1 MHALTATSSLPP
13 PFPRPP
19 AEMHGGR
26 APPASSAGGAASSPS
41 PLANPASHSA
51 PHRAMNAPSATTP
64 TSVASAAS
72 DAAGPPPRAS
82 LDASLASSDDL
93 GVALASVRSEL
104 DEMRRARR
112 SADASLE
119 ARLGEALPTLKDLV
133 ANEMRA
139 EMDAAVAREVR
150 AALERER
157 RGGDPLERPLVD
169 LGGVSGEPSERTA
182 GDEKGGGGSSVA
194 TSRATLDEARVEA
207 LAEAKCMAIITA
219 QIVPRV
225 GESLRKL
232 DARLTAAE
240 AAVREGSAAVRDRQ
254 PTPSSASPPLDAVR
268 ADLDELRV
276 RVAELAEASAA
287 AASADPSA
295 ASTEASAATSA
306 ALEAVRRDVET
317 LRGETNA
324 RLDEVIAAADLGP
337 RASDD
342 ETEKKMSSL
351 SARVAALEA
360 RATDA
365 GARDAANVDA
375 ALAAAFRAGER
386 VETVE
391 RGLEGVSRG
400 LEGVSRGFDAL
411 ERRLESLEA
420 SSSAAAKVSSADA
433 ETDARVAALELALA
447 TSTSATEALIEE
459 KLQSLAKTRDDG
471 GATASGENDGVAA
484 NVASLS
490 LELAALGERVSA
502 ASSEAS
508 DARARVA
515 ALATAV
521 ESEVLPEMETLDDRS
536 SRLAAEGDRRDARVE
551 DVEGVARGARE
562 AALRAERHA
571 ATALARADARDF
583 GRAEFSARLDRAE
596 SALDACVAGLERVER
611 TSADSIAAVLNV
623 VNSERDAA
631 RETTRELEHAIRRA
645 FGDGDE
651 KNAQG
656 PGGRR
661 RARRGGGGGFDGG
674 RTNDAGGFGTPGGG
688 DGTREDRV
696 RSPTEKES
704 NEGGFRF
711 RSLFRRGN
719 GNGGGDPGSAGASPR
734 PSPSPS
740 PSPSPGRKP
749 PGRRE
754 SNY

>member
-1 MHALTATSSLPP
+1 MTSRSAAGANGTHGVWSSGLPI
-13 PFPRPP
+13 RLVGT
-19 AEMHGGR
+19 GGR
-26 APPASSAGGAASSPS
+26 A
-41 PLANPASHSA
+41 
-51 PHRAMNAPSATTP
+51 T
-64 TSVASAAS
+64 
-72 DAAGPPPRAS
+72 
-82 LDASLASSDDL
+82 
-93 GVALASVRSEL
+93 
-104 DEMRRARR
+104 
-112 SADASLE
+112 
-119 ARLGEALPTLKDLV
+119 
-133 ANEMRA
+133 
-139 EMDAAVAREVR
+139 
-150 AALERER
+150 
-157 RGGDPLERPLVD
+157 
-169 LGGVSGEPSERTA
+169 
-182 GDEKGGGGSSVA
+182 
-194 TSRATLDEARVEA
+194 
-207 LAEAKCMAIITA
+207 
-219 QIVPRV
+219 
-225 GESLRKL
+225 
-232 DARLTAAE
+232 
-240 AAVREGSAAVRDRQ
+240 
-254 PTPSSASPPLDAVR
+254 
-268 ADLDELRV
+268 
-276 RVAELAEASAA
+276 AA
-287 AASADPSA
+287 AAAC
-295 ASTEASAATSA
+295 
-306 ALEAVRRDVET
+306 
-317 LRGETNA
+317 
-324 RLDEVIAAADLGP
+324 P
-337 RASDD
+337 RES
-342 ETEKKMSSL
+342 
-351 SARVAALEA
+351 
-360 RATDA
+360 DA

>member
-1 MHALTATSSLPP
+1 
-13 PFPRPP
+13 
-19 AEMHGGR
+19 MHGGR

-72 DAAGPPPRAS
+72 DAAGPSPRAS

-169 LGGVSGEPSERTA
+169 LGVSGEPSERTA
-182 GDEKGGGGSSVA
+182 GDEKGGGSSVA

-254 PTPSSASPPLDAVR
+254 PTPSASAPPPLDAVR

-276 RVAELAEASAA
+276 RVAALAEASTAA
-287 AASADPSA
+287 TASADPSA
-295 ASTEASAATSA
+295 ASTEASATST

-351 SARVAALEA
+351 WARVAALEA

-375 ALAAAFRAGER
+375 ALAAASRAGER

-420 SSSAAAKVSSADA
+420 SSAAAKVSSADA

-459 KLQSLAKTRDDG
+459 KLQSLATRDDG

-645 FGDGDE
+645 FGDE

-661 RARRGGGGGFDGG
+661 RARRGGGGDEG

-696 RSPTEKES
+696 RSPTES

-754 SNY
+754 SNERVI

>member
-1 MHALTATSSLPP
+1 
-13 PFPRPP
+13 
-19 AEMHGGR
+19 
-26 APPASSAGGAASSPS
+26 
-41 PLANPASHSA
+41 
-51 PHRAMNAPSATTP
+51 MNAPSATTP
-64 TSVASAAS
+64 TPVASAAS
-72 DAAGPPPRAS
+72 DAAGPSPRAS

-182 GDEKGGGGSSVA
+182 GDEQGGGSSVA
-194 TSRATLDEARVEA
+194 TTRATLDEARVEA

-254 PTPSSASPPLDAVR
+254 PTPSASASPPLDAVR

-276 RVAELAEASAA
+276 RVAALADASTAA
-287 AASADPSA
+287 TASADPSA
-295 ASTEASAATSA
+295 ASTEASATSA

-342 ETEKKMSSL
+342 ETEKKMASL

-360 RATDA
+360 RD
-365 GARDAANVDA
+365 GCRARDAANVDA
-375 ALAAAFRAGER
+375 ALAAASRAGER

-400 LEGVSRGFDAL
+400 LDGVSRGFDAL

-515 ALATAV
+515 ALAAAV

-536 SRLAAEGDRRDARVE
+536 RRLAAEGDRRDARVE
-551 DVEGVARGARE
+551 GVEGVARGARE

-645 FGDGDE
+645 FGDE

-661 RARRGGGGGFDGG
+661 RARRGGGGDEG

-696 RSPTEKES
+696 RSPTES

-754 SNY
+754 SNERVI

>member
-1 MHALTATSSLPP
+1 
-13 PFPRPP
+13 
-19 AEMHGGR
+19 MHGGR

-72 DAAGPPPRAS
+72 DAAGPSPRAS

-169 LGGVSGEPSERTA
+169 LGVSGEPSERTA
-182 GDEKGGGGSSVA
+182 GDEKGGGSSVA

-254 PTPSSASPPLDAVR
+254 PTPSASAPPPLDAVR

-276 RVAELAEASAA
+276 RVAALAEASTAA
-287 AASADPSA
+287 TASADPSA
-295 ASTEASAATSA
+295 ASTEASATSA

-375 ALAAAFRAGER
+375 ALAAASRAGER

-459 KLQSLAKTRDDG
+459 KLQSLATRDDG

-645 FGDGDE
+645 FGDE

-661 RARRGGGGGFDGG
+661 RARRGGGGDEG

-696 RSPTEKES
+696 RSPTES

-754 SNY
+754 SNERVI

>member
-1 MHALTATSSLPP
+1 
-13 PFPRPP
+13 
-19 AEMHGGR
+19 MHGGR

-72 DAAGPPPRAS
+72 DAAGPSPRAS

-169 LGGVSGEPSERTA
+169 LGVSGEPSERTA
-182 GDEKGGGGSSVA
+182 GDEKGGGSSVA

-254 PTPSSASPPLDAVR
+254 PTPSASAPPPLDAVR

-276 RVAELAEASAA
+276 RVAALAEASTAA
-287 AASADPSA
+287 TASADPSA
-295 ASTEASAATSA
+295 ASTEASATST

-351 SARVAALEA
+351 WARVAALEA

-375 ALAAAFRAGER
+375 ALAAASRAGER

-420 SSSAAAKVSSADA
+420 SSAAAKVSSADA

-459 KLQSLAKTRDDG
+459 KLQSLATRDDG

-645 FGDGDE
+645 FGDE

-661 RARRGGGGGFDGG
+661 RARRGGGGDEG

-754 SNY
+754 SNERVI

>member
-1 MHALTATSSLPP
+1 
-13 PFPRPP
+13 
-19 AEMHGGR
+19 MHGGR

-72 DAAGPPPRAS
+72 DAAGPPRAS

-133 ANEMRA
+133 ANEVRA

-182 GDEKGGGGSSVA
+182 GDEQGGGSSVA
-194 TSRATLDEARVEA
+194 TTRATLDEARVEA

-254 PTPSSASPPLDAVR
+254 PTPSASASPPLDAVR

-276 RVAELAEASAA
+276 RVAELAEASTAA
-287 AASADPSA
+287 TASAEPSA
-295 ASTEASAATSA
+295 ASTEASATST

-324 RLDEVIAAADLGP
+324 RLDEVVAAADLGP

-342 ETEKKMSSL
+342 ETEKKMAAL

-375 ALAAAFRAGER
+375 ALAAASRAGER

-536 SRLAAEGDRRDARVE
+536 RRLAAEGDRRDARVE
-551 DVEGVARGARE
+551 GVEGVARGARE

-596 SALDACVAGLERVER
+596 SAMDACVAGLERVER

-645 FGDGDE
+645 FGDE

-661 RARRGGGGGFDGG
+661 RARRGGGGDEG

-696 RSPTEKES
+696 RSPTES

-719 GNGGGDPGSAGASPR
+719 GNSGGDPGSAGASPR

-754 SNY
+754 SNERVI

>member
-1 MHALTATSSLPP
+1 
-13 PFPRPP
+13 
-19 AEMHGGR
+19 
-26 APPASSAGGAASSPS
+26 
-41 PLANPASHSA
+41 
-51 PHRAMNAPSATTP
+51 MNAPSATTP
-64 TSVASAAS
+64 TSVASAAF
-72 DAAGPPPRAS
+72 DAAGPSPRAS

-182 GDEKGGGGSSVA
+182 GDEQGGGSSVA
-194 TSRATLDEARVEA
+194 TTRATLDEARVEA

-295 ASTEASAATSA
+295 ASTEASAATST

-324 RLDEVIAAADLGP
+324 RLDEVVAVADLGP

-342 ETEKKMSSL
+342 ETEKKMASL
-351 SARVAALEA
+351 SPRVAALEA

-375 ALAAAFRAGER
+375 ALAAASRAGER

-391 RGLEGVSRG
+391 RGLDGVSRG

-420 SSSAAAKVSSADA
+420 SSAAAKVSAAADA

-515 ALATAV
+515 ALAAAV

-551 DVEGVARGARE
+551 GVEGVARGARE

-645 FGDGDE
+645 FGDE

-661 RARRGGGGGFDGG
+661 RARRGGGGDEG

-696 RSPTEKES
+696 RSPTES

-754 SNY
+754 SNERVI

>member
-1 MHALTATSSLPP
+1 
-13 PFPRPP
+13 
-19 AEMHGGR
+19 MHGGR

-41 PLANPASHSA
+41 PRANPASHSA

-72 DAAGPPPRAS
+72 DAAGPPRAS

-182 GDEKGGGGSSVA
+182 GDEQGGGSSVA
-194 TSRATLDEARVEA
+194 TTRATLDEARVEA

-254 PTPSSASPPLDAVR
+254 PTPSASASPPLDAVR

-276 RVAELAEASAA
+276 RVAELAEASTAA
-287 AASADPSA
+287 TASAEPSA
-295 ASTEASAATSA
+295 ASTEASATSA
-306 ALEAVRRDVET
+306 AREGVRRDVET

-324 RLDEVIAAADLGP
+324 RLDEVVAAADLGP

-342 ETEKKMSSL
+342 ETEKKMASL
-351 SARVAALEA
+351 SARVATLEA

-375 ALAAAFRAGER
+375 ALAAASRAGER

-536 SRLAAEGDRRDARVE
+536 RRLAAEGDRRDARVE
-551 DVEGVARGARE
+551 GVEGVARGARE

-596 SALDACVAGLERVER
+596 SAMDACVAGLERVER

-645 FGDGDE
+645 FGDE

-661 RARRGGGGGFDGG
+661 RARRGGGGDEG

-696 RSPTEKES
+696 RSPTES

-719 GNGGGDPGSAGASPR
+719 GNSGGDPGSAGASPR

-754 SNY
+754 SNERVI

>member
-1 MHALTATSSLPP
+1 
-13 PFPRPP
+13 
-19 AEMHGGR
+19 MHGGR

-72 DAAGPPPRAS
+72 DAAGPSPRAS

-182 GDEKGGGGSSVA
+182 GDEQGGGSSVA
-194 TSRATLDEARVEA
+194 TTRATLDEARVEA

-232 DARLTAAE
+232 DARLAAAE

-254 PTPSSASPPLDAVR
+254 PTPSASASPPLDAVR

-276 RVAELAEASAA
+276 RVAELAEASTAA
-287 AASADPSA
+287 TASAEPSA
-295 ASTEASAATSA
+295 ASTEASATST

-324 RLDEVIAAADLGP
+324 RLDEVVAAADLGP

-342 ETEKKMSSL
+342 EAEKKMSSL

-375 ALAAAFRAGER
+375 ALAAASRAGER

-400 LEGVSRGFDAL
+400 LDGVSRGFDAL

-433 ETDARVAALELALA
+433 EKTDARVAALELALA

-515 ALATAV
+515 ALAAAV

-536 SRLAAEGDRRDARVE
+536 SRLAAEGDRRDACVE
-551 DVEGVARGARE
+551 EVEGVARGARE

-645 FGDGDE
+645 FGDE

-661 RARRGGGGGFDGG
+661 RARRGGGGDEG

-696 RSPTEKES
+696 RSPTES

-754 SNY
+754 SNERVI

>member
-1 MHALTATSSLPP
+1 
-13 PFPRPP
+13 
-19 AEMHGGR
+19 MHGGR

-72 DAAGPPPRAS
+72 DAAGPSPRAS

-169 LGGVSGEPSERTA
+169 LGVSGEPSERTA
-182 GDEKGGGGSSVA
+182 GDEKGGGSSVA

-254 PTPSSASPPLDAVR
+254 PTPSASAPPPLDAVR

-276 RVAELAEASAA
+276 RVAALAEASTAA
-287 AASADPSA
+287 TASADPSA
-295 ASTEASAATSA
+295 ASTEVSATSA

-351 SARVAALEA
+351 WARVAALEA

-375 ALAAAFRAGER
+375 ALAAASRAGER

-459 KLQSLAKTRDDG
+459 KLQSLATRDDG

-645 FGDGDE
+645 FGDE

-661 RARRGGGGGFDGG
+661 RARRGGGGDEG

-754 SNY
+754 SNERVI

>member
-1 MHALTATSSLPP
+1 MKEKELEVQGAL
-13 PFPRPP
+13 
-19 AEMHGGR
+19 
-26 APPASSAGGAASSPS
+26 
-41 PLANPASHSA
+41 
-51 PHRAMNAPSATTP
+51 NA
-64 TSVASAAS
+64 V
-72 DAAGPPPRAS
+72 
-82 LDASLASSDDL
+82 
-93 GVALASVRSEL
+93 
-104 DEMRRARR
+104 
-112 SADASLE
+112 
-119 ARLGEALPTLKDLV
+119 
-133 ANEMRA
+133 
-139 EMDAAVAREVR
+139 
-150 AALERER
+150 
-157 RGGDPLERPLVD
+157 
-169 LGGVSGEPSERTA
+169 
-182 GDEKGGGGSSVA
+182 
-194 TSRATLDEARVEA
+194 
-207 LAEAKCMAIITA
+207 
-219 QIVPRV
+219 
-225 GESLRKL
+225 
-232 DARLTAAE
+232 
-240 AAVREGSAAVRDRQ
+240 
-254 PTPSSASPPLDAVR
+254 
-268 ADLDELRV
+268 
-276 RVAELAEASAA
+276 
-287 AASADPSA
+287 
-295 ASTEASAATSA
+295 
-306 ALEAVRRDVET
+306 
-317 LRGETNA
+317 
-324 RLDEVIAAADLGP
+324 
-337 RASDD
+337 
-342 ETEKKMSSL
+342 
-351 SARVAALEA
+351 
-360 RATDA
+360 
-365 GARDAANVDA
+365 
-375 ALAAAFRAGER
+375 
-386 VETVE
+386 
-391 RGLEGVSRG
+391 
-400 LEGVSRGFDAL
+400 
-411 ERRLESLEA
+411 
-420 SSSAAAKVSSADA
+420 
-433 ETDARVAALELALA
+433 
-447 TSTSATEALIEE
+447 EE

-508 DARARVA
+508 DARSRVA

-645 FGDGDE
+645 FGDE

-661 RARRGGGGGFDGG
+661 RARRGGGGDEG

-696 RSPTEKES
+696 RSPTES

-754 SNY
+754 SNERVI

>member
-1 MHALTATSSLPP
+1 
-13 PFPRPP
+13 
-19 AEMHGGR
+19 MHGGR

-72 DAAGPPPRAS
+72 DAAGPSPRAS

-169 LGGVSGEPSERTA
+169 LGVSGEPSERTA
-182 GDEKGGGGSSVA
+182 GDEKGGGSSVA

-254 PTPSSASPPLDAVR
+254 PTPSASAPPPLDAVR

-276 RVAELAEASAA
+276 RVAALAEASTAA
-287 AASADPSA
+287 TASADPSA
-295 ASTEASAATSA
+295 ASTEASATST

-351 SARVAALEA
+351 WARVAALEA

-375 ALAAAFRAGER
+375 ALAAASRAGER

-420 SSSAAAKVSSADA
+420 SSAAAKVSSADA

-459 KLQSLAKTRDDG
+459 KLQSLATRDDG

-645 FGDGDE
+645 FGDE

-696 RSPTEKES
+696 RSPTES

-754 SNY
+754 SNERVI

>member
-1 MHALTATSSLPP
+1 
-13 PFPRPP
+13 
-19 AEMHGGR
+19 MHGGR

-72 DAAGPPPRAS
+72 DAAGPSPRAS

-169 LGGVSGEPSERTA
+169 LGVSGEPSERTA
-182 GDEKGGGGSSVA
+182 GDEKGGGSSVA

-254 PTPSSASPPLDAVR
+254 PTPSASAPPPLDAVR

-276 RVAELAEASAA
+276 RVAALAEASTAA
-287 AASADPSA
+287 TASADPSA
-295 ASTEASAATSA
+295 ASTEASATST

-351 SARVAALEA
+351 WARVAALEA

-375 ALAAAFRAGER
+375 ALAAASRAGER

-420 SSSAAAKVSSADA
+420 SSAAAKVSAAADA

-459 KLQSLAKTRDDG
+459 KLQSLATRDDG

-645 FGDGDE
+645 FGDE

-661 RARRGGGGGFDGG
+661 RARRGGGGDEG

-696 RSPTEKES
+696 RSPTES

-754 SNY
+754 SNERVI

>member
-1 MHALTATSSLPP
+1 
-13 PFPRPP
+13 
-19 AEMHGGR
+19 MHGGR

-72 DAAGPPPRAS
+72 DAAGPSPRAS

-169 LGGVSGEPSERTA
+169 LGVSGEPSERTA
-182 GDEKGGGGSSVA
+182 GDEKGGGSSVA
-194 TSRATLDEARVEA
+194 TTRATLDEARVEA

-232 DARLTAAE
+232 DARLAAAE

-254 PTPSSASPPLDAVR
+254 PTPSASASPPLDAVR

-276 RVAELAEASAA
+276 RVAALAEASTAA
-287 AASADPSA
+287 TASADPSA
-295 ASTEASAATSA
+295 ASTEASATSA

-351 SARVAALEA
+351 WARVAALEA

-375 ALAAAFRAGER
+375 ALAAASRAGER

-391 RGLEGVSRG
+391 RGLDGVSRG

-420 SSSAAAKVSSADA
+420 SSAAAKVSSSADA

-447 TSTSATEALIEE
+447 TSTSATETLIEE

-508 DARARVA
+508 DARSRVA

-645 FGDGDE
+645 FGDE

-661 RARRGGGGGFDGG
+661 RARRGGGGDEG

-696 RSPTEKES
+696 RSPTES

-754 SNY
+754 SNERVI